1 MYGFTYMRNIKNKK
15 AKLPDRTD
23 KWLLE
28 VRGGKGRGVKW
39 VKGDQNVQTSSY
51 RISKSLGCD
60 TIIVQSLS
68 CVQLFAW
75 SWTVAHQAP
84 VSSTISQSLL
94 KFMSVE
100 LVMPS
105 KHLILCHS
113 LLLLPSIFL
122 CDVQH
127 NIKRVFFFRGI
138 HLHSLSLTTLPPLP
152 TFDTA
157 FYFWLF
163 SVIILWPPFRRI

>member
-1 MYGFTYMRNIKNKK
+1 MYGLTYMRNIKNKK
-15 AKLPDRTD
+15 AKVPDRTD

-39 VKGDQNVQTSSY
+39 VKGGQNVQTSTY
-51 RISKSLGCD
+51 RISKSWGCD
-60 TIIVQSLS
+60 TIVVQSLS

-100 LVMPS
+100 LVMLS

-113 LLLLPSIFL
+113 LLLLRSLFVMYSIIL
-122 CDVQH
+122 
-127 NIKRVFFFRGI
+127 NEFFFFSGI
-138 HLHSLSLTTLPPLP
+138 HLHSLSLTTLSPLP
-152 TFDTA
+152 TFDIA

-163 SVIILWPPFRRI
+163 SVIILWSPFRRI

>member
-15 AKLPDRTD
+15 AKVPDRTD

-39 VKGDQNVQTSSY
+39 VKGGQNVQTSSY
-51 RISKSLGCD
+51 RISKSWGCD
-60 TIIVQSLS
+60 TIVVQSLS

-100 LVMPS
+100 LVMLS

-113 LLLLPSIFL
+113 LLLLQSFFVMYSIILNEFFFFLVESIFTPSPSPL
-122 CDVQH
+122 CP
-127 NIKRVFFFRGI
+127 
-138 HLHSLSLTTLPPLP
+138 HSQLL
-152 TFDTA
+152 
-157 FYFWLF
+157 
-163 SVIILWPPFRRI
+163 I